1 MEDFVDDRVSI
12 DSIYVEELIQLP
24 SDSGL
29 YSYYCVEK
37 NKIPIISVRQSLAS
51 HFNVTPSAIV
61 FPSVRGF
68 NWSTKQYASVRK
80 QGPEVIEV
88 KCPKK
93 LDTK

>member
-12 DSIYVEELIQLP
+12 DSIYMEELIQLP
-24 SDSGL
+24 SDFGL

-51 HFNVTPSAIV
+51 HFNVTPSAIL

-68 NWSTKQYASVRK
+68 NWSTKQYASVRT
-80 QGPEVIEV
+80 QGPEII
-88 KCPKK
+88 KG
-93 LDTK
+93 